1 MNDLMET
8 WLFLHFLVYLC
19 NVCIF
24 IKKIGRCNFLSNYVE
39 FKFIYL
45 LLHQM
50 FFALQAIYRYLIV
63 MKNVKIGYMRLAFFF
78 VWEI

>member
-1 MNDLMET
+1 MVISSFFGVFMQCV
-8 WLFLHFLVYLC
+8 HFY
-19 NVCIF
+19 
-24 IKKIGRCNFLSNYVE
+24 KKIGQCNFLSNYVE

-45 LLHQM
+45 LLHQI